1 MEEIAPYDI
10 AAIKIDEKNGLS
22 CLESSDAKTM
32 ILQWNLD
39 KTLEFKKFRFTGA
52 FDGNSDYDRLI
63 KDFLRNNECTST
75 LGITGTPSA
84 PFKMNTIELNTEIMS
99 MNFFDKLEEND
110 ICHNGHIRGCFEEI
124 YDGLT
129 VNDKLRDMLV
139 NEDSDNAF
147 IFTESE
153 KKEFIYNIFKM
164 LVVGGSMC
172 QPDNSTTRYLET
184 TKGLY
189 KDLLTVYKAPTSGAV
204 TVSGK
209 VFALKSVDG
218 MTLHPNEDK
227 PYNTLLLIVE
237 PLRKEMSVL
246 KVDYVP
252 YW

>member
-1 MEEIAPYDI
+1 
-10 AAIKIDEKNGLS
+10 
-22 CLESSDAKTM
+22 
-32 ILQWNLD
+32 
-39 KTLEFKKFRFTGA
+39 
-52 FDGNSDYDRLI
+52 
-63 KDFLRNNECTST
+63 
-75 LGITGTPSA
+75 
-84 PFKMNTIELNTEIMS
+84 
-99 MNFFDKLEEND
+99 
-110 ICHNGHIRGCFEEI
+110 
-124 YDGLT
+124 
-129 VNDKLRDMLV
+129 
-139 NEDSDNAF
+139 
-147 IFTESE
+147 
-153 KKEFIYNIFKM
+153 M